1 MSLSYAFLRDH
12 VDVQLLVLAQQHHFN
27 RVLFLSLCVS
37 ILDWNDWVV
46 WIDRND
52 VLGGD
57 LKLVA
62 VLADVEKFEVY

>member
-1 MSLSYAFLRDH
+1 MSLSYAFLCDH

-57 LKLVA
+57 LKLVT